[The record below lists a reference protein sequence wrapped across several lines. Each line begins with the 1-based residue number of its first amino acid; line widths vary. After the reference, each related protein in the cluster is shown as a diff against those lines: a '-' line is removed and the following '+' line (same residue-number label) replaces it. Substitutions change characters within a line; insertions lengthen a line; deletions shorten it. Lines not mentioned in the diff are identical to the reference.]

1 MKRIHLVL
9 AGSALLFLF
18 AGCYTA
24 VNYAP
29 RAAVASAPHGMGCGD
44 CHMDPGYG
52 YHYPGTYSYYYPV
65 SFSFGWSWGWGSGYP
80 YWGSCYYN
88 PWWYCGWGWG
98 SCYPCY
104 YPTPYN
110 CGGGYCPVPRG
121 NSRYYDAR
129 TRPGAR
135 DGNTVISRRDGS
147 RSRYARSRY
156 AGDRTGTRAD
166 IRDRSGRMSRISGSA
181 HAGSAPGRAT
191 RRSGGYRGGTSSRR
205 SGGYRRPA
213 SSGHS
218 SGGTRSSGGGSN
230 SSGGGSGSS
239 TRRR

>member
-1 MKRIHLVL
+1 MKRIHLVIT
-9 AGSALLFLF
+9 SSVLLVLF

-29 RAAVASAPHGMGCGD
+29 QATVASAPHGMGCGD
-44 CHMDPGYG
+44 CHMDPGYS
-52 YHYPGTYSYYYPV
+52 YHYPGTYSYYNPV
-65 SFSFGWSWGWGSGYP
+65 SFSFGWGWGWGWGYP

-110 CGGGYCPVPRG
+110 CGGGYCPTPRADT
-121 NSRYYDAR
+121 RYYETR
-129 TRPGAR
+129 TRPGTR
-135 DGNTVISRRDGS
+135 DGNDFASVRTGS
-147 RSRYARSRY
+147 RTRYAHT
-156 AGDRTGTRAD
+156 RTGMRRGTTN
-166 IRDRSGRMSRISGSA
+166 RSGRMSRMSA
-181 HAGSAPGRAT
+181 SSHSSRSRAA
-191 RRSGGYRGGTSSRR
+191 RRPGGYRGGTSSRR

-213 SSGHS
+213 PTGRSSSGS
-218 SGGTRSSGGGSN
+218 RSSGGGSN
-230 SSGGGSGSS
+230 SSGSGSGSN